1 MASGETKNQA
11 LYEQLAAA
19 CAVNERAGVE
29 HCARQGDVPMCSE
42 QIETAMKRIVLQLDE
57 QP

>member
-19 CAVNERAGVE
+19 CAE
-29 HCARQGDVPMCSE
+29 HCAGQGDVPMCSE
-42 QIETAMKRIVLQLDE
+42 QFETAMERIVLQLNE
-57 QP
+57 RP